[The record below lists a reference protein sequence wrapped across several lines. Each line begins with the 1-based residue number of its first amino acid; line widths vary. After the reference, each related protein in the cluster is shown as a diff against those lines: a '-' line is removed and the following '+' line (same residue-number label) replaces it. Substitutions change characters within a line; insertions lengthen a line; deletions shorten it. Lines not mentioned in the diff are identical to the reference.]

1 MSYRF
6 KYADL
11 LDDEVFKL
19 VFGRESTKDVMIEFL
34 NQVIPDRK
42 IVDLDF
48 IDKEM
53 HPVERDRK
61 GSVYDMFCRT
71 DDGSRIIV
79 EVQRR
84 KQPFYPERA
93 IYYST
98 FQIQRQVEAGAEYY
112 DFLPVYVVN
121 ILNFMMDEFQGNPN
135 VKSVFRLYEEKTH
148 SLLTD
153 RVTFIFLE
161 LGKFQKTIDELDGNV
176 LEGMYFCFK
185 NMPNLTERPDVLGH
199 EVFKKIFDVTELLN
213 MDSVTR
219 SKLLEKMTTERD
231 LRNQIR
237 YATETAMAEG
247 LEKGLAEGREKGKEI
262 GLAEGREIGKEIGLA
277 EGRAEGG
284 RAKAIEI
291 AVKLIANG
299 MSKEEAAEF
308 VGVDVADLD
317 LTE

>member
-1 MSYRF
+1 
-6 KYADL
+6 
-11 LDDEVFKL
+11 
-19 VFGRESTKDVMIEFL
+19 
-34 NQVIPDRK
+34 
-42 IVDLDF
+42 
-48 IDKEM
+48 
-53 HPVERDRK
+53 
-61 GSVYDMFCRT
+61 
-71 DDGSRIIV
+71 
-79 EVQRR
+79 
-84 KQPFYPERA
+84 
-93 IYYST
+93 
-98 FQIQRQVEAGAEYY
+98 
-112 DFLPVYVVN
+112 
-121 ILNFMMDEFQGNPN
+121 
-135 VKSVFRLYEEKTH
+135 
-148 SLLTD
+148 
-153 RVTFIFLE
+153 
-161 LGKFQKTIDELDGNV
+161 
-176 LEGMYFCFK
+176 MYFCFK
-185 NMPNLTERPDVLGH
+185 NMPNLAERPDVLRH